1 MESGFGTLPHP
12 LFPYLLRWRILM
24 KLYTKPG
31 ACSTADHIALQW
43 TGQPFEVQVM
53 TAEEMKT
60 PAYRAINPTGAVP
73 AIKDGDFV
81 LTQNAAI
88 MGYIADS
95 FPQAGLAGDGSP
107 QQRAT
112 AARWLAFVN
121 SDVHPAFSPLF
132 APSKFIGEEAQFDA
146 IKTAARKRVH
156 GVFELADKQ
165 LADHEWLAGFR
176 SYADPYLYITL
187 RWAEKLGID
196 ISDLPHLVAFK
207 QRMAA
212 DPGVPAALKAEGM
225 S

>member
-1 MESGFGTLPHP
+1 
-12 LFPYLLRWRILM
+12 M

-43 TGQPFEVQVM
+43 TGQPFEVKVM
-53 TAEEMKT
+53 TADEMKA
-60 PAYRAINPTGAVP
+60 PAYLAINPTGAVP
-73 AIKDGDFV
+73 AIEDGDFV

-112 AARWLAFVN
+112 AARWLSFVN

-132 APSKFIGEEAQFDA
+132 GPSKFIGDEAQFDA
-146 IKTAARKRVH
+146 IKVAARKRVR
-156 GVFELADKQ
+156 GVFELANKQ
-165 LADHEWLAGFR
+165 LDGRQWLAGFR
-176 SYADPYLYITL
+176 SFADPYFYITL
-187 RWAEKLGID
+187 RWADKLGID
-196 ISDLPHLVAFK
+196 FSDLPHLVAFK
-207 QRMAA
+207 QRMDA
-212 DPGVPAALKAEGM
+212 DPGVQAALKAEGM